1 MCVYGNVLY
10 NIGDVYVM
18 YYMHKYTVYIHV
30 YIIDIRIHMTYN
42 YSHIIIIYIWDSI
55 YILYV

>member
-1 MCVYGNVLY
+1 MYIYMLY

-30 YIIDIRIHMTYN
+30 YIIDIRIHITYN
-42 YSHIIIIYIWDSI
+42 YSHIIIYMG
-55 YILYV
+55 